1 MRKIKLLLPA
11 AILAVSM
18 ALTACGSTKGTESEN
33 TVDTSKLVY
42 GTATL
47 SYSEFYAG
55 DVSSVDSFDAVS
67 SATYAKYSI
76 MENMYT
82 DFVDETKNAN
92 GYNILGVANVAVAV
106 NEKDVDAYKA
116 INSTFEVTSETPAQ
130 YKVATVKDG
139 KADYSATVFNIADTV
154 KDATAELQTGTTWG
168 DYQINVTDGAKKYLR
183 NSREDEGFAIN
194 SQIQGIILETS
205 SGLKVGMEYLQ
216 SIWVQPYEVSFN
228 VPSNNTHNTHIVGY
242 DNLNELAKLVGEN
255 VTKIT
260 YIMPTETYVYEFDGI
275 YIKPSYSGEFS
286 ATVDGDALTITPD
299 SFTSL
304 KNPQITVTYT
314 VGSGKT
320 ASKYTLYSGAA
331 EGASY
336 KLNTAEI
343 ASLTDGTYSVVISS
357 DNYADITV
365 ALPTTES
372 NTKSGKGEK

>member
-1 MRKIKLLLPA
+1 
-11 AILAVSM
+11 
-18 ALTACGSTKGTESEN
+18 
-33 TVDTSKLVY
+33 
-42 GTATL
+42 
-47 SYSEFYAG
+47 
-55 DVSSVDSFDAVS
+55 
-67 SATYAKYSI
+67 
-76 MENMYT
+76 MYT

-116 INSTFEVTSETPAQ
+116 INSTFEVTSEAPAQ
-130 YKVATVKDG
+130 YKIATVKDG

-154 KDATAELQTGTTWG
+154 KDAKAELQTGTNWG
-168 DYQINVTDGAKKYLR
+168 DYQINVTDGAKTYLR

-286 ATVDGDALTITPD
+286 AAISGDSLTVTPD
-299 SFTSL
+299 SFTAL

-314 VGSGKT
+314 VGSGKNS
-320 ASKYTLYSGAA
+320 SKYTLYSGAA
-331 EGASY
+331 EGADY

-357 DNYADITV
+357 DNYADIT
-365 ALPTTES
+365 ASLPTTE
-372 NTKSGKGEK
+372 NNAKSGKGEK